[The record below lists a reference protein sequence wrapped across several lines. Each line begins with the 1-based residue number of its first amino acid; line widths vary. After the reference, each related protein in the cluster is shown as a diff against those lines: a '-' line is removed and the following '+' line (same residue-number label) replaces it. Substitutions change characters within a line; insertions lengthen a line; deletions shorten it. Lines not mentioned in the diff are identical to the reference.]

1 MNLILTIIR
10 KELLDSL
17 RDRKTL
23 MSAIV
28 IPAIAMPLLML
39 GIIALQKGLN
49 DKEKNKTLKVA
60 LVNAPADFKKIIA
73 DPKITLIQNA
83 ALTAAKDSVASESFD
98 ALLAFPAQS
107 TATDTSGQVA
117 LDFYF
122 KSTNVM
128 VSDRMKEKISLYKE
142 ALLADRF
149 QKLQLPKDLLQ
160 PVKVNNQDLAST
172 KEQLGVYLGGF
183 LPYFFLLFCFIGCM
197 YPAIDLFTGE
207 KERGTL
213 ETLLTVPAS
222 RLQIL
227 IGKMATIALVGVVA
241 ACMTL
246 GGMFVAMRV
255 STEIPAEVLK
265 TVSDLLSIKF
275 VLMLFAM
282 LFPLSIFFAGILSAI
297 TMRASTFKEAQSYVT
312 PLTFVIIVP
321 AMIALMPG
329 IKLSWATTWIP
340 ILNISLATK
349 EIVAGTIIPLQYVAI
364 VLSLILFAFLA
375 LLISVRQ
382 FSKEGN
388 ILK

>member
-60 LVNAPADFKKIIA
+60 LVNAPADFKKIIV
-73 DPKITLIQNA
+73 DPKITLIQDA
-83 ALTAAKDSVASESFD
+83 PLTAAKDSVASENYD

-107 TATDTSGQVA
+107 TTTDTSRQVA

-128 VSDRMKEKISLYKE
+128 VSDRMKEKIGLYKE

-160 PVKVNNQDLAST
+160 PIKVNNQDLAST

-246 GGMFVAMRV
+246 GGMFIAMRV

-297 TMRASTFKEAQSYVT
+297 TLRASTFKEAQSYVT

-349 EIVAGTIIPLQYVAI
+349 EIVAGTIVPLQYVAI
-364 VLSLILFAFLA
+364 VCSLILFAFLA

-382 FSKEGN
+382 FSNERN